1 MDIDLRQRLAMPR
14 TEREITHLALD
25 STGIAVVAARYDAF
39 LKDLVQNRFMKSPLL
54 RRGE

>member
-1 MDIDLRQRLAMPR
+1 MSR

-25 STGIAVVAARYDAF
+25 STGISAAAARYDAF
-39 LKDLVQNRFMKSPLL
+39 LKYLVENRIMKSPLL